1 MNSAALSGRLLLRQ
15 GRSGALWMLDAG
27 LGVATAALAAVSL
40 FTDRVGRA
48 LERQAGEVLAAD
60 VVVSARAELPP
71 AFSERARALGLD
83 TADMITL
90 STVLFSDEQSALFD
104 VKAVSG

>member
-60 VVVSARAELPP
+60 LVVTGRERLPDEYREK
-71 AFSERARALGLD
+71 ASELGLE
-83 TADMITL
+83 TADLALL
-90 STVLFSDEQSALFD
+90 STILFIGEESHLVDL
-104 VKAVSG
+104 K